1 MDKYVVSPMTEVPF
15 MYEDDKLFEE
25 YEGTDVEVICEADFA
40 DEQAFSHENMKLDT
54 PHPPLSLLN
63 EDPLE
68 YVKEFMFLTR
78 PARLRE
84 CDWEFWCLHW
94 QPITFRI
101 LEICTEYCSQR
112 NVDLMNENAE
122 LERAHK
128 NLGPRRTTV
137 LTREVYEAQTIE
149 RTRNPPKGEKPW
161 DRDDH
166 IWCICE
172 GVKLFPKNLAKNQRF
187 KRLLGLPVPGR
198 DYEVVRGVVRNELDK
213 LHNMPAPAPSVVKK
227 KKAPAAATK
236 VGGVRRKAART
247 KTRTAPASD
256 DEDDADYNDKV
267 ATLAS
272 SHRSP
277 FVKASGGPA
286 IVASSSGGARNN
298 NNNKRS
304 ANTSKRAIKERPSE
318 DEFVL
323 SHASPKKKAKAA
335 NRKKSQ
341 VVQDDPFKFAVGNKD
356 PVRSAAATAASTP
369 ARGGGRTRP
378 TRFTAAEE
386 SKLPKGHAVTVKGE
400 DDVVRTVL
408 GSPIHFQDPA
418 TFAPDSD
425 DDFPMRPDEDGVEV
439 FEDVEMLNLAV
450 ARFEHRSDHESDG
463 SDKTITGDSYK
474 RNVDGA

>member
-1 MDKYVVSPMTEVPF
+1 MDKYVISPMTEVPF
-15 MYEDDKLFEE
+15 MYEDDKLFEK
-25 YEGTDVEVICEADFA
+25 YEGTDVEVIRDVDFA
-40 DEQAFSHENMKLDT
+40 DEQAFSHENMELET

-63 EDPLE
+63 ENPLE
-68 YVKEFMFLTR
+68 YIMEFMFLQR
-78 PARLRE
+78 PARLRD

-101 LEICTEYCSQR
+101 LEICTEYCSQK

-122 LERAHK
+122 LERAYK

-149 RTRNPPKGEKPW
+149 RTRNPRKKGEKPW
-161 DRDDH
+161 NRDDH

-172 GVKLFPKNLAKNQRF
+172 GVKSFPKNLAKNQRF

-227 KKAPAAATK
+227 KKAPVAATK

-256 DEDDADYNDKV
+256 DEDDDDYNDRI

-277 FVKASGGPA
+277 FLKASGGPA
-286 IVASSSGGARNN
+286 VVASSSGGPR
-298 NNNKRS
+298 NNKRS

-335 NRKKSQ
+335 NRKKKSQ
-341 VVQDDPFKFAVGNKD
+341 AVQDGQSS
-356 PVRSAAATAASTP
+356 RI
-369 ARGGGRTRP
+369 RL
-378 TRFTAAEE
+378 TAAEE
-386 SKLPKGHAVTVKGE
+386 SKLPKGKAVTVKDE
-400 DDVVRTVL
+400 NDVVHTIL

-425 DDFPMRPDEDGVEV
+425 DDDIPMRLDQDDNFPMRLD
-439 FEDVEMLNLAV
+439 EDVEMFDDAAMLNLAV
-450 ARFEHRSDHESDG
+450 DRMEYRYGCESDG
-463 SDKTITGDSYK
+463 SDKT
-474 RNVDGA
+474 